1 MYGDIIPFTL
11 YEQLFTFVAMF
22 SARIYLAFVF
32 AEAANYLS
40 QLHINKSMHN
50 QKTKRIET
58 WMKQNNFPAPLVD
71 RVNDFHAMLWDDM
84 QGINEQE
91 ILKDLPESLRNDIRQ
106 HLLHNLILNWEA
118 FPRYN
123 SRGAMQTVI
132 RKLRLQVIPKNEY
145 VIRAGQLAEEMYFIV
160 KGFCRVLNVDGSELA
175 ILKQGQN
182 FGEMALLNVQS
193 PLRQANVVSIT
204 KCSLAMLTK
213 TDFEM
218 ICEMYPTFQ
227 SKIFELA
234 KQRKIQNLQ
243 KEKDMKIL
251 IQQTTTELGVVPE
264 EEVSSSSQQ
273 SGTFKSNQSDSLDN
287 GRLTDRLVSPQPN
300 LTPRD
305 KVRRSAE
312 VNDER
317 LKVIRLDM
325 DEAALKKLSARRRSL
340 GEEIPEEDDMAF
352 SMTGGDQ

>member
-1 MYGDIIPFTL
+1 
-11 YEQLFTFVAMF
+11 
-22 SARIYLAFVF
+22 
-32 AEAANYLS
+32 
-40 QLHINKSMHN
+40 
-50 QKTKRIET
+50 
-58 WMKQNNFPAPLVD
+58 MKQNNFPAPLVD

-251 IQQTTTELGVVPE
+251 I
-264 EEVSSSSQQ
+264 
-273 SGTFKSNQSDSLDN
+273 
-287 GRLTDRLVSPQPN
+287 
-300 LTPRD
+300 
-305 KVRRSAE
+305 
-312 VNDER
+312 
-317 LKVIRLDM
+317 
-325 DEAALKKLSARRRSL
+325 
-340 GEEIPEEDDMAF
+340 
-352 SMTGGDQ
+352 